1 MGRVNSSESE
11 QIAHTTPLE
20 NFMSKTIFTKT
31 LISASLLL
39 ALSSAQTA
47 LAAEPAA
54 KHQKHNVVSRQ
65 SERVKTDNGF
75 TRTTNKTDDQGESAT
90 RRAEVA
96 ANKEAGTRIRNVSGT
111 TFEGKHYSGQSTAQK
126 TDTGYASEGQLT
138 TANGK
143 VIDRSVNA
151 QVDKEANTVT
161 KDISVTPA
169 NGETKTR
176 SVVRPLKRNKE

>member
-1 MGRVNSSESE
+1 MLK
-11 QIAHTTPLE
+11 A
-20 NFMSKTIFTKT
+20 IFTKT
-31 LISASLLL
+31 IMSASLMLT
-39 ALSSAQTA
+39 LSSAQSA

-65 SERVKTDNGF
+65 SERVKTDGGF
-75 TRTTNKTDDQGESAT
+75 TRTTNKTDDLGASAT
-90 RRAEVA
+90 RRAEVVA
-96 ANKEAGTRIRNVSGT
+96 DKEAGTRTRYVSGT
-111 TFEGKHYSGQSTAQK
+111 TFDGKSYSGQSTAQK

-151 QVDKEANTVT
+151 QVDKEAHTVA
-161 KDISVTPA
+161 KEISVTPA

-176 SVVRPLKRNKE
+176 SVVRPLKRDKK